1 MSVIL
6 RYVLILFLLLAGLT
20 IYLVLRHTSSPF
32 YNLAVQLGWSE
43 SLDSVRNV
51 MSPIHMPVWFVYSL
65 PDGLWMFSFVLFMMA
80 VWDFRF
86 SGTAKIWILTSVCLG
101 LSFEICQA
109 FIKGMGAFDWM
120 DMIFLS
126 AGAFI
131 PVLLFSKHKSYETI
145 H

>member
-6 RYVLILFLLLAGLT
+6 RYALILFSLLAGLA
-20 IYLVLRHTSSPF
+20 IYLVCRHTSSPF
-32 YNLAVQLGWSE
+32 YQWAVQLGYSGTVDSAR
-43 SLDSVRNV
+43 SLLS
-51 MSPIHMPVWFVYSL
+51 SIHLPAWFIYSL